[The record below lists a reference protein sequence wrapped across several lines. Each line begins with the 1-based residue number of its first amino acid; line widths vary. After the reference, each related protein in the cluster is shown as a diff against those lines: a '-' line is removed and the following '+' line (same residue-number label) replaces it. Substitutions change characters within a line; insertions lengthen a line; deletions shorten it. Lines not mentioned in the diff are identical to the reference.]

1 MPVSDALSAVAT
13 YHPDSQ
19 LIPDNRVCIFT
30 HTIFNIILIYS
41 DICATSSAV
50 SLIVGVSKALHT
62 LMASIGLETKLLII
76 SILTKS
82 YPFFP
87 QVGRILFMADNQR
100 DGLQGSIFKYHAC
113 APKRPIVIEIN
124 D

>member
-1 MPVSDALSAVAT
+1 MCHVFGRIVDCWRVDGFT
-13 YHPDSQ
+13 YT
-19 LIPDNRVCIFT
+19 NG
-30 HTIFNIILIYS
+30 FN
-41 DICATSSAV
+41 
-50 SLIVGVSKALHT
+50 

-82 YPFFP
+82 YPLFP
-87 QVGRILFMADNQR
+87 QEGRILFMADNQR

>member
-1 MPVSDALSAVAT
+1 MCHVFGRIVDCWRVEGFT
-13 YHPDSQ
+13 YT
-19 LIPDNRVCIFT
+19 NG
-30 HTIFNIILIYS
+30 FNWAG
-41 DICATSSAV
+41 DQT
-50 SLIVGVSKALHT
+50 
-62 LMASIGLETKLLII
+62 LII

-82 YPFFP
+82 YPLFP